1 MNCRLIAFDLDGT
14 FLDTAKNVPEKNLAA
29 LAAAAERGIYT
40 VPATGRIYDGIPKA
54 LRELPFMRYYI
65 CINGAYV
72 CDAAEN
78 AVIHRA
84 EVPLETAL
92 KFYEYMDGKPA
103 LYDCYQNGRGY
114 MTRSMYDRAEE
125 YIQDPGILHLLK
137 TLRVPVPEL
146 KAYLREKGEDV
157 QKLQA
162 YYADTAERDMEL
174 ARLPAAFPEL
184 LFSTSVKNNI
194 EVNYRTAGKGNGLAA
209 LCRHLGM
216 DMADAVA
223 IGDSS
228 NDTDML
234 LAAGCG
240 IAMANAL
247 PQVKDA
253 ADALTLSNDECGV
266 ADAIYRLILDKKI

>member
-1 MNCRLIAFDLDGT
+1 LNCRLIAFDLDGT
-14 FLDTAKNVPEKNLAA
+14 FLDSAKNVPEKNLEA
-29 LAAAAERGIYT
+29 LAAAAERGIYA
-40 VPATGRIYDGIPKA
+40 VPATGRIYDGIPVA
-54 LRELPFMRYYI
+54 LRTLPFMRYYI

-72 CDAAEN
+72 YDAVDD

-92 KFYEYMDGKPA
+92 KFYEYMDDKPA
-103 LYDCYQNGRGY
+103 LYDCYQNGKGY
-114 MTRSMYDRAEE
+114 MTRAMYERAED
-125 YIQDPGILHLLK
+125 YIKDSGILRLLK

-162 YYADTAERDMEL
+162 YYADTAERDREL
-174 ARLPAAFPEL
+174 ARLPGVFPEL
-184 LFSTSVKNNI
+184 LFSTSVENNI

-209 LCRHLGM
+209 LCRHLGI
-216 DMADAVA
+216 DLSDTVA
-223 IGDSS
+223 FGDSS

-234 LAAGCG
+234 IAAGCG

-247 PQVKDA
+247 PQVRKI
-253 ADALTLSNDECGV
+253 ADAVTLSNDECGV
-266 ADAIYRLILDKKI
+266 AEAIYKMILN

>member
-14 FLDTAKNVPEKNLAA
+14 FLDSAKNVPEKNLEA
-29 LAAAAERGIYT
+29 LAAAAERGIYA
-40 VPATGRIYDGIPKA
+40 VPATGRIYDGIPVA
-54 LRELPFMRYYI
+54 LRTLPFMRYYI

-72 CDAAEN
+72 YDAVDD

-92 KFYEYMDGKPA
+92 KFYEYMDDKPA
-103 LYDCYQNGRGY
+103 LYDCYQNGKGY
-114 MTRSMYDRAEE
+114 MTRAMYERAED
-125 YIQDPGILHLLK
+125 YIKDPGILRLLK

-162 YYADTAERDMEL
+162 YYADTAERDREL
-174 ARLPAAFPEL
+174 ARLPGVFPEL
-184 LFSTSVKNNI
+184 LFSTSVENNI
-194 EVNYRTAGKGNGLAA
+194 EVNYRTSGKGNGLAA
-209 LCRHLGM
+209 LCRHLGI
-216 DMADAVA
+216 DLSDTVA
-223 IGDSS
+223 FGDSS

-234 LAAGCG
+234 IAAGCG

-247 PQVKDA
+247 PQVRKI
-253 ADALTLSNDECGV
+253 ADAVTLSNDECGV
-266 ADAIYRLILDKKI
+266 AEAIYKMILN

>member
-1 MNCRLIAFDLDGT
+1 MSCKLIAFDLDGT

-29 LAAAAERGIYT
+29 LTAAAERGIYA
-40 VPATGRIYDGIPKA
+40 VPATGRIFDGIPKE
-54 LRELPFMRYYI
+54 LRALPFMRYYI

-72 CDAAEN
+72 YDAAEN
-78 AVIHRA
+78 TVIHRA

-92 KFYEYMDGKPA
+92 RFYEYMDGKPA
-103 LYDCYQNGRGY
+103 LYDCYQDGRGY
-114 MTRSMYDRAEE
+114 MTASMYAQAEA
-125 YIQDPGILHLLK
+125 YLSDPGILHLLK
-137 TLRVPVPEL
+137 TLRTPVPEL

-162 YYADTAERDMEL
+162 YYADTAERDSEL
-174 ARLPAAFPEL
+174 ARLPGLFPEL

-209 LCRHLGM
+209 LCRHLGI
-216 DMADAVA
+216 DLADTVA
-223 IGDSS
+223 FGDSS

-240 IAMANAL
+240 VAMANAL
-247 PQVKDA
+247 SEVKAA
-253 ADALTLSNDECGV
+253 ADAVTLSNDECGV
-266 ADAIYRLILDKKI
+266 ADTIYNIILK

>member
-14 FLDTAKNVPEKNLAA
+14 FLDSAKNVPEKNLEA
-29 LAAAAERGIYT
+29 LAAAAERGIYA
-40 VPATGRIYDGIPKA
+40 VPATGRIYDGIPVA
-54 LRELPFMRYYI
+54 LRTLPFMRYYI

-72 CDAAEN
+72 YDAVDD

-84 EVPLETAL
+84 DVPLETAL
-92 KFYEYMDGKPA
+92 KFYEYMDDKPA
-103 LYDCYQNGRGY
+103 LYDCYQNGKGY
-114 MTRSMYDRAEE
+114 MTRAMYERAED
-125 YIQDPGILHLLK
+125 YIKDPGILRLLK

-162 YYADTAERDMEL
+162 YYADTAERDREL
-174 ARLPAAFPEL
+174 ARLPGVFPEL
-184 LFSTSVKNNI
+184 LFSTSVENNI

-209 LCRHLGM
+209 LCRHLGI
-216 DMADAVA
+216 DLSDTVA
-223 IGDSS
+223 FGDSS

-234 LAAGCG
+234 IAAGCG

-247 PQVKDA
+247 PQVRKI
-253 ADALTLSNDECGV
+253 ADAVTLSNDECGV
-266 ADAIYRLILDKKI
+266 AEAIYKMILN

>member
-1 MNCRLIAFDLDGT
+1 LNCRLIAFDLDGT
-14 FLDTAKNVPEKNLAA
+14 FLDSAKNVPEKNLEA
-29 LAAAAERGIYT
+29 LAAAAERGIYA
-40 VPATGRIYDGIPKA
+40 VPATGRIYDGIPVA
-54 LRELPFMRYYI
+54 LRTLPFMRYYI

-72 CDAAEN
+72 YDAVDD

-92 KFYEYMDGKPA
+92 KFYEYMDDKPA
-103 LYDCYQNGRGY
+103 LYDCYQNGKGY
-114 MTRSMYDRAEE
+114 MTRAMYERAED
-125 YIQDPGILHLLK
+125 YIKDPGILRLLK

-162 YYADTAERDMEL
+162 YYADTAERDREL
-174 ARLPAAFPEL
+174 ARLPGVFPEL
-184 LFSTSVKNNI
+184 LFSTSVENNI

-209 LCRHLGM
+209 LCRHLGI
-216 DMADAVA
+216 DLSDTVA
-223 IGDSS
+223 FGDSS

-234 LAAGCG
+234 IAAGCG

-247 PQVKDA
+247 PQVRKI
-253 ADALTLSNDECGV
+253 ADAVTLSNDECGV
-266 ADAIYRLILDKKI
+266 AEAIYKMILN

>member
-1 MNCRLIAFDLDGT
+1 MNCKLIAFDLDGT
-14 FLDTAKNVPEKNLAA
+14 FLDTAKTMPEENLAA
-29 LAAAAERGIYT
+29 LTAAAERGIYA
-40 VPATGRIYDGIPKA
+40 VPATGRIYNGIPEA
-54 LRELPFMRYYI
+54 LRSLPFMRYYI

-72 CDAAEN
+72 YDAVEDT
-78 AVIHRA
+78 VIHRA

-92 KFYEYMDGKPA
+92 RFYEYMDGKPA
-103 LYDCYQNGRGY
+103 LYDCYQDGRGY
-114 MTRSMYDRAEE
+114 MTKAMYDRAEE
-125 YIQDPGILHLLK
+125 YVTEAGVLRLLK
-137 TLRVPVPEL
+137 TLRIPVPEL

-162 YYADTAERDMEL
+162 YYADTAERDREL
-174 ARLPAAFPEL
+174 ARLPGLFPEL

-194 EVNYRTAGKGNGLAA
+194 EVNYHTAGKGNGLAA
-209 LCRHLGM
+209 LCRHLGI
-216 DMADAVA
+216 DPADAVA
-223 IGDSS
+223 FGDSS

-247 PQVKDA
+247 PQVKEI

-266 ADAIYRLILDKKI
+266 ADAIYKMVLN

>member
-14 FLDTAKNVPEKNLAA
+14 FLDSAKNVPEKNLEA
-29 LAAAAERGIYT
+29 LAAAAERGIYA
-40 VPATGRIYDGIPKA
+40 VPATGRIYDGIPVA
-54 LRELPFMRYYI
+54 LRTLPFMRYYI

-72 CDAAEN
+72 YDAVDD

-92 KFYEYMDGKPA
+92 KFYEYMDDKPA
-103 LYDCYQNGRGY
+103 LYDCYQNGKGY
-114 MTRSMYDRAEE
+114 MTRAMYERAED
-125 YIQDPGILHLLK
+125 YIKDPGILRLLK

-162 YYADTAERDMEL
+162 YYADTAERDREL
-174 ARLPAAFPEL
+174 ARLPGVFPEL
-184 LFSTSVKNNI
+184 LFSTSVENNI

-209 LCRHLGM
+209 LCRHLGI
-216 DMADAVA
+216 DLSDTVA
-223 IGDSS
+223 FGDSS

-234 LAAGCG
+234 IAAGCG

-247 PQVKDA
+247 PQVRKI
-253 ADALTLSNDECGV
+253 ADAVTLSNDECGV
-266 ADAIYRLILDKKI
+266 AEAIYKMILN

>member
-14 FLDTAKNVPEKNLAA
+14 FLDSAKNVPEKNLEA
-29 LAAAAERGIYT
+29 LAAAAERGIYA
-40 VPATGRIYDGIPKA
+40 VPATGRIYDGIPVA
-54 LRELPFMRYYI
+54 LRTLPFMRYYI

-72 CDAAEN
+72 YDAVDD

-92 KFYEYMDGKPA
+92 KFYEYMDDKPA
-103 LYDCYQNGRGY
+103 LYDCYQNGKGY
-114 MTRSMYDRAEE
+114 MTRAMYERAED
-125 YIQDPGILHLLK
+125 YTKDPGILRLLK

-162 YYADTAERDMEL
+162 YYADTAERDREL
-174 ARLPAAFPEL
+174 ARLPGVFPEL
-184 LFSTSVKNNI
+184 LFSTSVENNI

-209 LCRHLGM
+209 LCRHLGI
-216 DMADAVA
+216 DLSDTVA
-223 IGDSS
+223 FGDSS

-234 LAAGCG
+234 IAAGCG

-247 PQVKDA
+247 PQVRKI
-253 ADALTLSNDECGV
+253 ADAVTLSNDECGV
-266 ADAIYRLILDKKI
+266 AEAIYKMILN

>member
-14 FLDTAKNVPEKNLAA
+14 FLDSAKNVPEKNLEA
-29 LAAAAERGIYT
+29 LAAAAERGIYA
-40 VPATGRIYDGIPKA
+40 VPATGRIYDGIPVA
-54 LRELPFMRYYI
+54 LRTLPFMRYYI

-72 CDAAEN
+72 YDAVDD

-92 KFYEYMDGKPA
+92 KFYEYMDDKPA
-103 LYDCYQNGRGY
+103 LYDCYQNGKGY
-114 MTRSMYDRAEE
+114 MTRAMYERAED
-125 YIQDPGILHLLK
+125 YIKDPGILRLLK

-162 YYADTAERDMEL
+162 YYADTAERDREL
-174 ARLPAAFPEL
+174 ARLPGVFPEL
-184 LFSTSVKNNI
+184 LFSTSVENNI

-209 LCRHLGM
+209 LCRHLGI
-216 DMADAVA
+216 DLSDTVA
-223 IGDSS
+223 FGDSS
-228 NDTDML
+228 TDTDML
-234 LAAGCG
+234 IAAGCG

-247 PQVKDA
+247 PQVRKI
-253 ADALTLSNDECGV
+253 ADAVTLSNNECGV
-266 ADAIYRLILDKKI
+266 AEAIYKMILN

>member
-14 FLDTAKNVPEKNLAA
+14 FLDSAKNVPEKNLEA
-29 LAAAAERGIYT
+29 LAAAAERGIYA
-40 VPATGRIYDGIPKA
+40 VPATGRIYDGIPVT
-54 LRELPFMRYYI
+54 LRTLPFMRYYI

-72 CDAAEN
+72 YDAVDD

-92 KFYEYMDGKPA
+92 KFYEYMDDKPA
-103 LYDCYQNGRGY
+103 LYDCYQNGKGY
-114 MTRSMYDRAEE
+114 MTRAMYERAED
-125 YIQDPGILHLLK
+125 YIKDPGILRLLK

-162 YYADTAERDMEL
+162 YYADTAERDREL
-174 ARLPAAFPEL
+174 ARLPGVFPEL
-184 LFSTSVKNNI
+184 LFSTSVENNI

-209 LCRHLGM
+209 LCRHLGI
-216 DMADAVA
+216 DLADTVA
-223 IGDSS
+223 FGDSS

-234 LAAGCG
+234 IAAGCG

-247 PQVKDA
+247 PQVRKI
-253 ADALTLSNDECGV
+253 ADAVTLSNDECGV
-266 ADAIYRLILDKKI
+266 AEAIYKMILN

>member
-14 FLDTAKNVPEKNLAA
+14 FLDSAKNVPEKNLEA
-29 LAAAAERGIYT
+29 LAAAAERGIYA
-40 VPATGRIYDGIPKA
+40 VPATGRIYDGIPVA
-54 LRELPFMRYYI
+54 LRTLPFMRYYI

-72 CDAAEN
+72 YDAVDD

-92 KFYEYMDGKPA
+92 KFYEYMDDKPA
-103 LYDCYQNGRGY
+103 LYDCYQNGKGY
-114 MTRSMYDRAEE
+114 MTRAMYERAED
-125 YIQDPGILHLLK
+125 YIKDSGILRLLK

-162 YYADTAERDMEL
+162 YYADTAERDREL
-174 ARLPAAFPEL
+174 ARLPGVFPEL
-184 LFSTSVKNNI
+184 LFSTSVENNI

-209 LCRHLGM
+209 LCRHLGI
-216 DMADAVA
+216 DLSDTVA
-223 IGDSS
+223 FGDSS

-234 LAAGCG
+234 MPRAA
-240 IAMANAL
+240 A
-247 PQVKDA
+247 
-253 ADALTLSNDECGV
+253 
-266 ADAIYRLILDKKI
+266 

>member
-14 FLDTAKNVPEKNLAA
+14 FLDSAKNVPEKNLEA
-29 LAAAAERGIYT
+29 LAAAAERGIYA
-40 VPATGRIYDGIPKA
+40 VPATGRIYDGIPVA
-54 LRELPFMRYYI
+54 LRTLPFMRYYI

-72 CDAAEN
+72 YDAVDD

-92 KFYEYMDGKPA
+92 KFYEYMDDKPA
-103 LYDCYQNGRGY
+103 LYDCYQNGKGY
-114 MTRSMYDRAEE
+114 MTRAMYERAED
-125 YIQDPGILHLLK
+125 YIKDPGILRLLK

-162 YYADTAERDMEL
+162 YYADTAERDREL
-174 ARLPAAFPEL
+174 ARLPGVFPEL
-184 LFSTSVKNNI
+184 LFSTSVENNI

-209 LCRHLGM
+209 LCRHLGI
-216 DMADAVA
+216 DLSDTVA
-223 IGDSS
+223 FGDSS

-234 LAAGCG
+234 IAAGCG

-247 PQVKDA
+247 PQVRKI
-253 ADALTLSNDECGV
+253 ADAVTLSNNECGV
-266 ADAIYRLILDKKI
+266 AEAIYKMILN

>member
-1 MNCRLIAFDLDGT
+1 LNCRLIAFDLDGT
-14 FLDTAKNVPEKNLAA
+14 FLDSAKNVPEKNLEA
-29 LAAAAERGIYT
+29 LAAAAERGIYA
-40 VPATGRIYDGIPKA
+40 VPATGRIYDGIPVA
-54 LRELPFMRYYI
+54 LRTLPFMRYYI

-72 CDAAEN
+72 YDAVDD

-92 KFYEYMDGKPA
+92 KFYEYMDDKPA
-103 LYDCYQNGRGY
+103 LYDCYQNGKGY
-114 MTRSMYDRAEE
+114 MTRAMYERAED
-125 YIQDPGILHLLK
+125 YIKDPGILRLLK

-162 YYADTAERDMEL
+162 YYADTAERDREL
-174 ARLPAAFPEL
+174 ARLPGVFPEL
-184 LFSTSVKNNI
+184 LFSTSVENNI

-209 LCRHLGM
+209 LCRHLGI
-216 DMADAVA
+216 DLSDTVA
-223 IGDSS
+223 FGDSS

-234 LAAGCG
+234 IAAGCG

-247 PQVKDA
+247 PQVRKI
-253 ADALTLSNDECGV
+253 ADAVTLSNNECGV
-266 ADAIYRLILDKKI
+266 AEAIYKMILN